1 MAGGVAF
8 GASERERGKK
18 VSHQLD
24 REEGAGGG
32 AQKSLGRWL
41 GLPKAESGGG
51 DDDDCRNVLW
61 FDSGERA
68 RDIRET
74 TQKGPGTSALLLAAK
89 AAADSNS

>member
-1 MAGGVAF
+1 MAGGAAF
-8 GASERERGKK
+8 GAREGGGKK
-18 VSHQLD
+18 VSHQLN

-41 GLPKAESGGG
+41 GPPKAESESGGG

-74 TQKGPGTSALLLAAK
+74 TQRVPGYQLC
-89 AAADSNS
+89 